1 MFSSASNGEKSKY
14 IFTALKIRLITAK
27 ASLEQAIFTK
37 ATQQYFFNMNKNKI
51 TKLLLCFLGVG
62 CFALLCYDS
71 RSIDLQQSPEGNR
84 LHPVNVEK
92 IVRMCGGTLDLPAT
106 TSIIKEGITDHLFYG
121 ISGSDF
127 YILSITNTA
136 NVALTFE
143 TIEYYNE
150 GEKGH
155 ARKETIPPHRTIT
168 KLGNTRRKV
177 SLLRVSIKNASPSGT
192 IALATGMRQ

>member
-1 MFSSASNGEKSKY
+1 
-14 IFTALKIRLITAK
+14 
-27 ASLEQAIFTK
+27 
-37 ATQQYFFNMNKNKI
+37 MNKNKI
-51 TKLLLCFLGVG
+51 IKLLLCFLGVS

-71 RSIDLQQSPEGNR
+71 RSIDLQQSREGNR

-92 IVRMCGGTLDLPAT
+92 IVRMCGGTIDLPAT

-143 TIEYYNE
+143 TTEYYNE
-150 GEKGH
+150 GGKGRS
-155 ARKETIPPHRTIT
+155 RKETIPPHRTIT
-168 KLGNTRRKV
+168 KLDNTRRKV
-177 SLLRVSIKNASPSGT
+177 SLLRVSIKNTSPSGT

>member
-1 MFSSASNGEKSKY
+1 
-14 IFTALKIRLITAK
+14 
-27 ASLEQAIFTK
+27 
-37 ATQQYFFNMNKNKI
+37 MNKNKI
-51 TKLLLCFLGVG
+51 TKLLLCFLGAG
-62 CFALLCYDS
+62 CLALLCYDS
-71 RSIDLQQSPEGNR
+71 RNIELQQSREGNR

-92 IVRMCGGTLDLPAT
+92 IVRMCGGTVDLPAT

-143 TIEYYNE
+143 TIEYYSE
-150 GEKGH
+150 GEKGRS
-155 ARKETIPPHRTIT
+155 RKETIPPHRTIT

-177 SLLRVSIKNASPSGT
+177 SLLRVSIKNTSPSGT

>member
-1 MFSSASNGEKSKY
+1 
-14 IFTALKIRLITAK
+14 
-27 ASLEQAIFTK
+27 
-37 ATQQYFFNMNKNKI
+37 MNKNKI

-62 CFALLCYDS
+62 CLALLYYDS
-71 RSIDLQQSPEGNR
+71 RNIDLQQSREGNR

-92 IVRMCGGTLDLPAT
+92 IVRMCGGTVDLPAT
-106 TSIIKEGITDHLFYG
+106 TSVIKEGITDHLFYG

-143 TIEYYNE
+143 TIEYYSE
-150 GEKGH
+150 GEKGRS
-155 ARKETIPPHRTIT
+155 RKETIPPHRTIT

-177 SLLRVSIKNASPSGT
+177 LLLRVSIKNASPSGT

>member
-1 MFSSASNGEKSKY
+1 
-14 IFTALKIRLITAK
+14 
-27 ASLEQAIFTK
+27 
-37 ATQQYFFNMNKNKI
+37 MNKNKI

-62 CFALLCYDS
+62 CLALLYYDS
-71 RSIDLQQSPEGNR
+71 RSIDLQQSREGNR

-92 IVRMCGGTLDLPAT
+92 IVRMCGGTVDLPAT
-106 TSIIKEGITDHLFYG
+106 TSVIKEGITDHLFYG

-150 GEKGH
+150 GGKGH

-177 SLLRVSIKNASPSGT
+177 SLLRVSIKNTSPSGT